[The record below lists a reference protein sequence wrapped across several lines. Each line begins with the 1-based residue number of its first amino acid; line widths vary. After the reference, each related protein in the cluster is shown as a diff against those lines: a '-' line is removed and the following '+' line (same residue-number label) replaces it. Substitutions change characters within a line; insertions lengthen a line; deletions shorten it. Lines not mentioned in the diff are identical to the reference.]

1 MRFLPG
7 VLALTALAVSIVP
20 ATPADAAFSDSQCAE
35 ASQYVNAFTQLT
47 QADPPQ
53 KVYDAAHA
61 VVSAYDSCQKRQ
73 LSNGNVEPGVH
84 YAYVRLAS
92 FGVVEAR
99 ALLALNRPS
108 DAKAVLE
115 TSKRFASEVYDWRN
129 TMTSTS
135 NDPKR
140 NPKSLYYDA
149 AKEIL
154 DAANGMLAKL
164 NAPAAVPAGPAL
176 TPAPKTNPSP

>member
-1 MRFLPG
+1 M
-7 VLALTALAVSIVP
+7 ALAVSIVP
-20 ATPADAAFSDSQCAE
+20 GTPAGAAFSDSQCAE
-35 ASQYVNAFTQLT
+35 ASQYVNAFSQLT

-115 TSKRFASEVYDWRN
+115 TSKRFASEVYDWRGN
-129 TMTSTS
+129 MTATYSSDTKD
-135 NDPKR
+135 NR
-140 NPKSLYYDA
+140 KSLYYDA
-149 AKEIL
+149 AKDIL
-154 DAANGMLAKL
+154 DAANAMLAKL
-164 NAPAAVPAGPAL
+164 NAPRAAPAGPAF
-176 TPAPKTNPSP
+176 TPAPKMSPSP